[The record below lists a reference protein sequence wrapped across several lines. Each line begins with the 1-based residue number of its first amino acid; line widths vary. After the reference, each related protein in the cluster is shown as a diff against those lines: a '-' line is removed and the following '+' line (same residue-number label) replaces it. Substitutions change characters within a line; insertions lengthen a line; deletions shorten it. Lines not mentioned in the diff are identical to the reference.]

1 VDYLGYLL
9 MAAGLF
15 FVVSGL
21 GLVRMPDLFT
31 RMHAGTKATT
41 LGSLLV
47 LIGVGCVQPQW
58 TGKLAILAAFT
69 LLTNPLSS
77 SVLARAAYLSGTD
90 GRGRPRQALQVEGRR
105 ARGGSPKRGE
115 DMIGLLALLLFAWMI
130 AGALLAV
137 RHADL
142 LQTVVGLA
150 LVSLG
155 AVGQFLLLQAP
166 DVALTEAAIGV
177 AAATFVLLMGVRQFG
192 RREDRSLR

>member
-1 VDYLGYLL
+1 MEYFGYLL

-15 FVVSGL
+15 FFAVSGL

-58 TGKLAILAAFT
+58 AAKLAILATFT

-90 GRGRPRQALQVEGRR
+90 TAPMDHDALAE
-105 ARGGSPKRGE
+105 RGGRK
-115 DMIGLLALLLFAWMI
+115 
-130 AGALLAV
+130 
-137 RHADL
+137 
-142 LQTVVGLA
+142 
-150 LVSLG
+150 
-155 AVGQFLLLQAP
+155 AP
-166 DVALTEAAIGV
+166 EGDSASASEATA
-177 AAATFVLLMGVRQFG
+177 
-192 RREDRSLR
+192 